1 MNNEERNT
9 AAELG
14 LEPEPAKG
22 EITPE
27 QRIALG
33 LLENEEKIKKE
44 CVPLI
49 DRCTTLAQRAWRRK
63 AETAAFDFTAKMK
76 TADSVH
82 GLRAEYEELKKEIY
96 ARLNNL
102 ARHDA
107 DNYEKVLSTHLR
119 MLDGYFGVDDDF
131 GHRPLNFVKP

>member
-1 MNNEERNT
+1 MSIEERNT

-33 LLENEEKIKKE
+33 LIENEEKIKKE

-49 DRCTTLAQRAWRRK
+49 DRCTTLAQKAWRRK
-63 AETAAFDFTAKMK
+63 AETAAFDFTAKLK
-76 TADSVH
+76 TAGAID
-82 GLRAEYEELKKEIY
+82 GLRAEYEELKKEIF
-96 ARLNNL
+96 ARLNEL
-102 ARHDA
+102 SRHDA
-107 DNYEKVLSTHLR
+107 DNYQIVLSAHLG
-119 MLDGYFGVDDDF
+119 MLDGYFGVAEDF
-131 GHRPLNFVKP
+131 GHRPVSFVR